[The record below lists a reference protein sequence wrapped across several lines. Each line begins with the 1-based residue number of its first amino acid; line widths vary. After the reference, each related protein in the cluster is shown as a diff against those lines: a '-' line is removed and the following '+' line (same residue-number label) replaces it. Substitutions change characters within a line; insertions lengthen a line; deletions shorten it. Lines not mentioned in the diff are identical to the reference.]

1 MFKNPWWVVLGS
13 VLGLL
18 VGNGAI
24 MHFTFGVLLKPIGDE
39 FGWSRG
45 TVSIAMVIGLVCTGL
60 MTPLVG
66 ILVDRYG
73 IRRVALPFITAFA
86 GIVALTS
93 LTPASPFAF
102 IALYGV
108 MGLAA
113 AGQTPLIYSK
123 SIVAS
128 FDDRRGLALGVAM
141 AGVGLGVALV
151 PQFAQALIGVV
162 GWRGAYVGLGAI
174 TLLFAIP
181 AVALFL
187 REPERALAAQTGET
201 PKVLPG
207 VTGREALK
215 TKYFWLL
222 VAPFFALACAANGSI
237 THVVPLL
244 TDRGVSPQMATTALS
259 MAGLS
264 LIAGRLL
271 AGWLLDRMFAP
282 YVAVVFIVTPLLG
295 ILLLMSTT
303 DTTMAAAATV
313 LMGLGIGAEVDLIA
327 FFISRYLGL
336 RSFGEIYGYLFAIF
350 MLANGIGPF
359 AMGLSFDKA
368 GSYVP
373 VLWTFA
379 GGLVVAAALILMMG
393 PYVYPSQ
400 HELARRKLAVQEA

>member
-1 MFKNPWWVVLGS
+1 MLKNPWWVVVGA

-24 MHFTFGVLLKPIGDE
+24 MHFTFGVLLKPIGEE

-45 TVSIAMVIGLVCTGL
+45 TVSMAMVIGLVCTGL

-73 IRRVALPFITAFA
+73 IRRVALPFITLFA
-86 GIVALTS
+86 LIVAAAS
-93 LTPASPFAF
+93 LTPAVPAVF
-102 IALYGV
+102 IAIYGL

-123 SIVAS
+123 SIVAT
-128 FDDRRGLALGVAM
+128 FDDRRGLALGIAM

-151 PQFAQALIGVV
+151 PQFTQALIGVV
-162 GWRGAYVGLGAI
+162 GWRGAYVGLGII
-174 TLLFAIP
+174 TVLFAVP
-181 AVALFL
+181 AVAFL
-187 REPERALAAQTGET
+187 VREPDRALAAATGEA
-201 PKVLPG
+201 PAVLPG
-207 VTGREALK
+207 LTGREALK
-215 TKYFWLL
+215 TKFFWLL
-222 VAPFFALACAANGSI
+222 VVPFFALAMAANGTI

-282 YVAVVFIVTPLLG
+282 YVAVVFIVTPLIG
-295 ILLLMSTT
+295 ILLLMSTH
-303 DTTMAAAATV
+303 DTTMATVATV

-359 AMGLSFDKA
+359 VMGVSFDKA

-373 VLWTFA
+373 VLWVFA
-379 GGLVVAAALILMMG
+379 GGLVLAAVLILMMG
-393 PYVYPSQ
+393 PYVYPSKQ
-400 HELARRKLAVQEA
+400 DLARRKLAVQEA